1 MFLPTYDDDDELP
14 ETWLPCG
21 SSNLTFSCVYEPMFF
36 SAVWF
41 VEARLNDKRIFKSKE
56 YDKSIS
62 QGELR
67 QWARALMRNKQQLF
81 KRNGVDLDKT
91 YVSHGGEI
99 SDFKD

>member
-1 MFLPTYDDDDELP
+1 MFFLPTYDDDEQP

-21 SSNLTFSCVYEPMFF
+21 SSTLTFSCVYEPMFF

-41 VEARLNDKRIFKSKE
+41 VEARLNDKRVFKSVE

-62 QGELR
+62 SGEVR
-67 QWARALMRNKQQLF
+67 QWARALIRNKQLLF
-81 KRNGVDLDKT
+81 KRNGVDIDKV
-91 YVSHGGEI
+91 YISYGGEL